1 MGLKEVLYS
10 SLVPEMIWE
19 KFQEKRMLGSAK
31 TKLTSPFFVHLS
43 ESRKPLFRSG
53 IECSLSETCCWALPP
68 PAAHHHPPQLR
79 LTSAQWHRLLSSFF
93 RSVILSHLA
102 IVPKLSLPWIS
113 SKFDIFS
120 VDTSKKNNP
129 RYIFLETCLFTSN
142 TRGTMQK
149 NWFTNKCYTRCFRE
163 PRQKTCEWKC
173 LKRGWAITSD
183 GSFPCSGQLE

>member
-1 MGLKEVLYS
+1 
-10 SLVPEMIWE
+10 MIWE

-31 TKLTSPFFVHLS
+31 TKLTSPFFDHLS

-93 RSVILSHLA
+93 RSVILSHMSVA
-102 IVPKLSLPWIS
+102 PKLSLPKIS
-113 SKFDIFS
+113 SKLS

-129 RYIFLETCLFTSN
+129 LFIFRETCLFSCPVQLN
-142 TRGTMQK
+142 R
-149 NWFTNKCYTRCFRE
+149 WPCHSLINKVSE
-163 PRQKTCEWKC
+163 SLLILALQW
-173 LKRGWAITSD
+173 LQW
-183 GSFPCSGQLE
+183 L